1 MVETW
6 VGEDDLECCTKGR
19 QKKGTMRCY
28 KKDNQVKRHPK
39 RAAKGHRRVRLYLQE
54 FYELNRVLKGK
65 LVSICPICFLG

>member
-1 MVETW
+1 
-6 VGEDDLECCTKGR
+6 
-19 QKKGTMRCY
+19 MRCY

-65 LVSICPICFLG
+65 LVSICPIYFLG